1 MNKIPVSLLIYIN
14 DPGEMSMYFIPD
26 SVITAEF
33 REYLRSAH
41 GRMVN
46 NDEMND
52 GMYFLCDALLQKKDF
67 DFATKLAHACIF
79 HPYKYDQAEHKDYG
93 FMMKFMLEH
102 TITHIYFSGFFL

>member
-1 MNKIPVSLLIYIN
+1 MNKIPVSLLIYDN
-14 DPGEMSMYFIPD
+14 NPRVWSMYFIPD
-26 SVITAEF
+26 SVITTEF
-33 REYLRSAH
+33 REYLQSAH

-46 NDEMND
+46 NDDMNA
-52 GMYFLCDALLQKKDF
+52 GMAFLIDALAPAQEY
-67 DFATKLAHACIF
+67 AENPAHACIF